1 MYYKLIREHI
11 DGKAVRGHLYS
22 VEHRFSRSAGIYK
35 EYLTPIAPTL
45 ENADCLIPALIYKV
59 QVTRSPKFRKLL
71 PILLQVPNR
80 SGIRIIGVHS
90 VNQRSVCDG
99 ESGANPS
106 TFSQTAFELVY
117 EDLAR
122 DDEHSKGCILI
133 PDATICDQLT
143 NTLLNEQQHN
153 EPIYIELCD
162 KPSPLSNPI
171 RISANA

>member
-71 PILLQVPNR
+71 PILLQVPSR
-80 SGIRIIGVHS
+80 SGIRIHKGTK
-90 VNQRSVCDG
+90 
-99 ESGANPS
+99 P
-106 TFSQTAFELVY
+106 
-117 EDLAR
+117 
-122 DDEHSKGCILI
+122 EHSKGCILI
-133 PDATICDQLT
+133 PDATLCDQLT

-171 RISANA
+171 PTSANA